1 MFKNANF
8 VCERVL
14 LYQVLGLE
22 SFLKT
27 VYEWTSDFGNDRTF
41 ELSRAE
47 VFRKCM
53 FIYAN
58 VGQNNVISMPIY
70 IREKSLVSKQFMRT
84 SSKNIAVFIFI
95 SWFTK
100 KPLYFGVVIFW
111 IGRKNFI
118 MKKWK
123 LYFISIIF
131 LKSLYIN
138 CYSACFVEVLL

>member
-1 MFKNANF
+1 MSELVILVMIEHLN
-8 VCERVL
+8 
-14 LYQVLGLE
+14 YQEQKSLE
-22 SFLKT
+22 N
-27 VYEWTSDFGNDRTF
+27 V
-41 ELSRAE
+41 
-47 VFRKCM
+47 M

-118 MKKWK
+118 MKK
-123 LYFISIIF
+123 
-131 LKSLYIN
+131 
-138 CYSACFVEVLL
+138 